1 MRFSDIKKSVG
12 SSSTTITRRLTE
24 LEQNGLISREAYPT
38 VPVTVYYDLTDIS
51 RGLVPSVQSMYDW
64 VVENEVELN

>member
-1 MRFSDIKKSVG
+1 
-12 SSSTTITRRLTE
+12 
-24 LEQNGLISREAYPT
+24 